1 MLAIKNDEVLIL
13 DQELAAAKNEI
24 AQLKLRIKDKDTA
37 ILDLTEERDQFRD
50 AYAHEA
56 LQNQSNS
63 ARPPVR
69 PEKSEKIPDPPILTD
84 GKAVPGPTFEDWL
97 LRMEDKLA
105 GNADRFPTPEL
116 RMVYVK
122 SRCAGRAARHI
133 ISRSRSHAMNKY
145 RDAADIFDHLKTLF
159 EDANRVTNAKT
170 KYRRLFMKASD
181 TFQEFLSE
189 FSYLAQES
197 ELAESEWK
205 EELYYKL
212 HPGIQRLV
220 IRESNDSSLDFA
232 GFVMA
237 CTQTAGRLEI
247 ITAQEQRW
255 KNRPQSTSTRSTLH
269 EPSRADARIADNVPH
284 PREPAA
290 CLTRLE
296 FD

>member
-1 MLAIKNDEVLIL
+1 VLDVPLGTGTSFPDL
-13 DQELAAAKNEI
+13 DPM
-24 AQLKLRIKDKDTA
+24 
-37 ILDLTEERDQFRD
+37 
-50 AYAHEA
+50 Y
-56 LQNQSNS
+56 
-63 ARPPVR
+63 
-69 PEKSEKIPDPPILTD
+69 
-84 GKAVPGPTFEDWL
+84 
-97 LRMEDKLA
+97 
-105 GNADRFPTPEL
+105 
-116 RMVYVK
+116 
-122 SRCAGRAARHI
+122 
-133 ISRSRSHAMNKY
+133 KY

-159 EDANRVTNAKT
+159 EDANRVANAKA

-189 FSYLAQES
+189 FSYLAQ
-197 ELAESEWK
+197 LAESEWK

-232 GFVMA
+232 GFVTA